1 MDAITTFVSRC
12 ASTLK
17 FDFLWDRAAK
27 TTNSNMPRRRS
38 GSPGY
43 SDHYRKRRHDSRSC
57 DYGYEKRR
65 RNYSRERSPTPE
77 RHTRRHHHC
86 DSDSYSSHRDSYH
99 SRHRHHKR
107 RRHRR
112 SYRHHHKSTYSSTSS
127 RDQHEN
133 SEQGPSIV
141 DDADGH
147 LIYHPG
153 DILQARYEIVST
165 LGEGTFGKVVE
176 VKDIQ
181 KGDEKLA
188 LKIIKNIEKYREAA
202 KLEINVLEK
211 IKEKDPDGQ
220 FLCVQM
226 KEWFDYHGHMCIA
239 FDMLGLSVFD
249 FLKDNH
255 YLPYTIDQVR
265 HISYQLCYAVNFL
278 HENKLT
284 HTDLKPENVLFVNSD
299 YEVSYNPRK
308 KRDERNI
315 KNTDIRLIDFGSAT
329 FDHEHHSTIV
339 STRHYR
345 APEVILEMG
354 WAQPCD
360 VWSIGCIMFELYTG
374 FTLFQTHDNKEHLA
388 MMERILGTLPYR
400 MIKKTKKYK
409 YFYNGKLD
417 WDQGSSKGKYVRE
430 NCKRLKHYLRD
441 KGSEHRQCLE
451 LVEMML
457 DYLPNERIT
466 LKEAMKHQ
474 FFRPIHKQYPGRYPS
489 IDQVRSMSTEKS
501 TEKAPQNEDEK
512 DGICR
517 SKSRSKEQ
525 EKMELDSVPEKTE
538 KVTKELNIPDMI
550 VEKPEKSLYE
560 LFPGAKLSRAN
571 PAENLSSKETEMK
584 VSDQKRDSLKFLSVL
599 EKQDSQASSE
609 TDSDKFLKVTDGDT
623 LADDNDME
631 GGSKES
637 RKRRSKR
644 PSPEIPV
651 PDVEESESVQEARKA
666 RQARRAEREAKL
678 AAEMAEHEDAL
689 EARRARRLRRAA
701 ANADQ
706 RSEDSTESEQSL
718 VSQSRRLRRTEAVN
732 DDSYEP
738 EKPDDNPDAISEKK
752 TKNMNNEE
760 SLKLPT
766 IDSSSQ
772 NEDLYTR
779 LARKALKNEL
789 QKNTKEGRKDSL
801 PSTNPPPDFE
811 PVKEMKREESPA
823 TRRRTRMEEI
833 EKEIAEEEARE
844 EAERKARKNSRQGV
858 PDQGK
863 AKLEPSMRS
872 IFDFF
877 KKSTPDTVIKI
888 YPELS
893 SQKKK
898 SASPLVEQG
907 EIKALES
914 STSETCGNRPSSP
927 VDVVAPSEPHLLQ
940 EENSSIP
947 SKEENKSMD
956 IPSQEAAEIMVTPP
970 TPTVEQKT
978 LSSLD
983 ASGIKVKEQDEQ
995 KNFEENKPVSNNKV
1009 DVPMETQQI
1018 ESDQVQ
1024 ANESEEVEMNEA
1036 PLVEKSEGKLI
1047 NNKSDEVVVEKSE
1060 DMVVEKSEDS
1070 VSQSVEA
1077 QVEQAS
1083 EEQFNEGFAKEKQ
1096 EDPSAEKEP
1105 ENVCNDSDEF
1115 KSASENASPVVTKT
1129 ESEKASKPLKPCDY
1143 SMFVE
1148 PGPCQVYL
1156 EPEPP
1161 DNLGQAVSS
1170 GGTPPVAEGGIA
1182 KGDKK
1187 KRRRRAKKKK
1197 SSDQMVPA
1205 GGEEETCCFLGKP
1218 GLDSPLNP
1226 QTEPPLG
1233 DSEPMVECA
1242 SQISQSDSSPGGDSN
1257 LGRDSGCVDPNN
1269 SSNQVGGDPS
1279 QAESKYVARGINS
1292 LCIPMQS
1299 QLEVIGDKRN
1309 SIT

>member
-77 RHTRRHHHC
+77 RHTHRHHRC
-86 DSDSYSSHRDSYH
+86 DSDSYSPHRDSYH

-417 WDQGSSKGKYVRE
+417 WDQRSSKGKYVRE

-489 IDQVRSMSTEKS
+489 IDQVRSMSTEK
-501 TEKAPQNEDEK
+501 APQNEDEK

-538 KVTKELNIPDMI
+538 KVTKDLNIPDMI

-560 LFPGAKLSRAN
+560 LFPGAKSLRTN
-571 PAENLSSKETEMK
+571 PAENISSKETE
-584 VSDQKRDSLKFLSVL
+584 VSDQKMDSLKVLGVL

-609 TDSDKFLKVTDGDT
+609 TDKDNLG
-623 LADDNDME
+623 DDNDLE
-631 GGSKES
+631 SGS

-644 PSPEIPV
+644 PSPEISV

-718 VSQSRRLRRTEAVN
+718 ASQSRRLRRTEAVN

-738 EKPDDNPDAISEKK
+738 EKPDDNPDTISEKK
-752 TKNMNNEE
+752 TKTMNNEE

-766 IDSSSQ
+766 IDSSNQ

-779 LARKALKNEL
+779 LARKALKSEL
-789 QKNTKEGRKDSL
+789 QKSALEDSRRRDSL
-801 PSTNPPPDFE
+801 PSANPPSDFE
-811 PVKEMKREESPA
+811 PVMEVKREESPA

-844 EAERKARKNSRQGV
+844 EAERKARKNSRQGG
-858 PDQGK
+858 PDQAK

-877 KKSTPDTVIKI
+877 KKSTPDSVIKI

-898 SASPLVEQG
+898 SASPLVGQG

-914 STSETCGNRPSSP
+914 STTETCGNRPSSP
-927 VDVVAPSEPHLLQ
+927 VDVVAPSEPNLLQ
-940 EENSSIP
+940 EEDSSIP

-956 IPSQEAAEIMVTPP
+956 IPPQEESAAEIMVTPP

-978 LSSLD
+978 LSSD
-983 ASGIKVKEQDEQ
+983 IKVKEQEEQ
-995 KNFEENKPVSNNKV
+995 KNCEENTALSNQKD
-1009 DVPMETQQI
+1009 DVPMETQQK
-1018 ESDQVQ
+1018 ENDQIQ
-1024 ANESEEVEMNEA
+1024 AIGNKEVEMNEI
-1036 PLVEKSEGKLI
+1036 PSVEESDEVVINNKSEEGVVEKSE
-1047 NNKSDEVVVEKSE
+1047 EVVVEKSE
-1060 DMVVEKSEDS
+1060 DS
-1070 VSQSVEA
+1070 VNQSVEA
-1077 QVEQAS
+1077 LVEQAS
-1083 EEQFNEGFAKEKQ
+1083 EGQNDEGFAKEKQ
-1096 EDPSAEKEP
+1096 EDPTAEKEP
-1105 ENVCNDSDEF
+1105 ENASNDSDEF
-1115 KSASENASPVVTKT
+1115 KSASESMSPVVTQP
-1129 ESEKASKPLKPCDY
+1129 ESEKGRKPLKPCDY

-1161 DNLGQAVSS
+1161 DNMGRATPS
-1170 GGTPPVAEGGIA
+1170 GGTPPVAEGGMG

-1226 QTEPPLG
+1226 QTEPPIG
-1233 DSEPMVECA
+1233 DSEPTVECA
-1242 SQISQSDSSPGGDSN
+1242 SQISPSDSGPGGDSS
-1257 LGRDSGCVDPNN
+1257 LGRDSSCLDPNN
-1269 SSNQVGGDPS
+1269 SNNQVIGDPS
-1279 QAESKYVARGINS
+1279 QTESKYVARGINS
-1292 LCIPMQS
+1292 LCIPMQT
-1299 QLEVIGDKRN
+1299 QLDVVGDKRN